1 MMLGIILG
9 GWFFKENMFNLL
21 IFLVFLSIL
30 TAILTTKMITETLIL
45 NTRLGKN
52 NMNSKNVFKSYKA
65 IIGDYRFI
73 LFTLG
78 GIMLM
83 SIEFQR
89 DNYIAVRLTQDFSPI
104 SLVSN
109 NISLSI
115 DGFRMLSILTVVNML
130 FIILFT
136 SVVSKYVNQFREK
149 KMYIGFLLFTIGYA
163 VCSISNNLIILLT
176 ATVILSIGELL
187 YVPIRQSILSEII
200 DENKRGAYMALNS
213 LVIQFGKF
221 VASSCLLVSPYLKK
235 FMMGSIVL
243 IFGLLSIL
251 FTLIAIRKKW
261 RDIRHRNLNA
271 M

>member
-1 MMLGIILG
+1 NVGCTPYWGSNLSMMLGIILG

-149 KMYIGFLLFTIGYA
+149 KCI
-163 VCSISNNLIILLT
+163 
-176 ATVILSIGELL
+176 
-187 YVPIRQSILSEII
+187 
-200 DENKRGAYMALNS
+200 
-213 LVIQFGKF
+213 
-221 VASSCLLVSPYLKK
+221 
-235 FMMGSIVL
+235 
-243 IFGLLSIL
+243 
-251 FTLIAIRKKW
+251 
-261 RDIRHRNLNA
+261 
-271 M
+271 